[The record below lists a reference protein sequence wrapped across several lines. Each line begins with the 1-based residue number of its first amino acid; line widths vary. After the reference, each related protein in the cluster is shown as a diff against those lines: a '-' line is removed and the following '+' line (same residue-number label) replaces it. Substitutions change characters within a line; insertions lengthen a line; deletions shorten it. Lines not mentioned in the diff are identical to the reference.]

1 LFLAFDTYYNNNKAK
16 TVCLEF
22 KHWSQEKDFIVH
34 TEIREDISDYVS
46 GEFYKRELPC
56 VLSLLNRINLEHLEA
71 IVIDGFVYLDDEGKL
86 GLGGH
91 LYEALD
97 GKIPI
102 VGVAKTNFATIEKE
116 KRVLLR
122 GESVRPLFVTAIGMD
137 LDEALKAV
145 ASMHG
150 AFRIPTLL
158 KQLDTYTKEDL

>member
-1 LFLAFDTYYNNNKAK
+1 
-16 TVCLEF
+16 
-22 KHWSQEKDFIVH
+22 
-34 TEIREDISDYVS
+34 
-46 GEFYKRELPC
+46 LPC
-56 VLSLLNRINLEHLEA
+56 VLSLLDKLNLEHVEA